1 MNKTDL
7 QTNKTDVI
15 TSVASAA
22 ISFVPVIGGAL
33 SEIIHITIPKQRE
46 DRIVKFLKEV
56 DDRLNEL
63 NITVNK
69 LNSIFENNQYGVF
82 TYDCLK
88 SVANER
94 YEDKLKYYKR
104 LYINGLTSEEDE
116 MLNNYNVMMIISDMN
131 FKEILFLK
139 DFYYSFIGFHQKEK
153 QEILKQLGILTLMPI
168 YTNKMT
174 QEESDKETYKQMII
188 NSLEKKGLLNKKITQ
203 EKLFDRHEPYKETY
217 EISQLGILILRKI
230 GEIDNE

>member
-7 QTNKTDVI
+7 QQNKTDVI
-15 TSVASAA
+15 TSVVATA

-139 DFYYSFIGFHQKEK
+139 AFYYSFNGFHQKEK

-203 EKLFDRHEPYKETY
+203 EKLFYRHEPYKEMY
-217 EISQLGILILRKI
+217 EISHLGIIILRKI

>member
-188 NSLEKKGLLNKKITQ
+188 NSLEKKGLLNK
-203 EKLFDRHEPYKETY
+203 
-217 EISQLGILILRKI
+217 
-230 GEIDNE
+230 

>member
-7 QTNKTDVI
+7 QQNKTDVI
-15 TSVASAA
+15 TSVVATA

-139 DFYYSFIGFHQKEK
+139 AFYYSFIGFHQKEK

-203 EKLFDRHEPYKETY
+203 EKLFYRHEPYKETY
-217 EISQLGILILRKI
+217 EISHLGILILRKI